1 MSIAVTGATGNLGN
15 LIVLDLLDRGIPAA
29 DIVAPV
35 RSTQKAAALAD
46 RGVAIRQADYDKS
59 DTLRAALAGVESL
72 LLVSSSEVGSRAVQ
86 HKNVIDAAVDAGVE
100 LIAYTSILHA
110 DTSKLLLAGEH
121 LATER
126 LLADSGIPHVLLRN
140 SWYLENYT
148 GALPMYLEHG
158 AVLGAAGDGRVSAA
172 TRADFASAAAA
183 VLAEGGHAGAVY
195 ELGGEPAFTLGELA
209 DIVSEASGRA
219 VVYQDLPP
227 DSLVAAMSAAGVPE
241 MMANVLADSDQGIAR
256 GELFTESG
264 DLARLIGRAPTTARE
279 AIEASLV

>member
-35 RSTQKAAALAD
+35 RSPQKAATLAD
-46 RGVAIRQADYDKS
+46 RGVAIRQADYDKP
-59 DTLRAALAGVESL
+59 DTLRAALGGVERL
-72 LLVSSSEVGSRAVQ
+72 LLVSSSEVGSRAAQ
-86 HKNVIDAAVDAGVE
+86 HKNVIGAAVDAGVE

-121 LATER
+121 LTTEQ

-209 DIVSEASGRA
+209 GIVSEVSGQA
-219 VVYQDLPP
+219 VVYQDLAP
-227 DSLVAAMSAAGVPE
+227 DALVAAMSAAGVPE

-264 DLARLIGRAPTTARE
+264 DLARLIGRPPTTARE
-279 AIEASLV
+279 AIEASLL